1 MSLPT
6 PSSIQE
12 YRVSTPAVTV
22 TATAPE
28 LPVFSSP
35 VLAPAMDLPVNTR
48 NFDSAVAAI
57 DPKQFQV
64 MENPPSVQVSD
75 SSIGVDM
82 TDRRV
87 RISMPPQSPD
97 IFYKD
102 TANPLMAPLAKT
114 RGFIFPI
121 QPNISIAYEAAYQD
135 SKPTHSNFPYY
146 HYTNSAISPISLTG
160 DFPVRAT
167 VDAQYVM
174 AGIHFLRSCTRMFN
188 GQDGMLAGA
197 PPLILRL
204 TGLGFAGFDNIPV
217 VITNCTVNY
226 PDNVDYLSFKPFDTS
241 ELARMPVNVSIQ
253 VTLNPVF
260 SRTFITNQYSTL
272 AYSNAMVR
280 LLGPNNKP
288 SYSAQSAPAE
298 NPSNMSDRVREI
310 GPPPDLMIVDH
321 IPGTAYDSND
331 EAANMAEAGVQ
342 SIFSAAN
349 NLPQYNVSN
358 SSPAPVG
365 SDA

>member
-12 YRVSTPAVTV
+12 YGSTP
-22 TATAPE
+22 PD
-28 LPVFSSP
+28 P
-35 VLAPAMDLPVNTR
+35 VLAPALDLPVNTR

-64 MENPPSVQVSD
+64 HQSNEQVVSDMLEGTPWAVQVSD
-75 SSIGVDM
+75 NSNNVDM

-87 RISMPPQSPD
+87 RISMPPQAPD

-160 DFPVRAT
+160 DFPVRT
-167 VDAQYVM
+167 TLDAQYVM

-197 PPLILRL
+197 PPLVLRL

-226 PDNVDYLSFKPFDTS
+226 PDNVDYLSFKPFNTS

-272 AYSNAMVR
+272 AFSNAMVR

-288 SYSAQSAPAE
+288 SYSAPVTAE
-298 NPSNMSDRVREI
+298 EPPVTRRRVSELDS
-310 GPPPDLMIVDH
+310 PPDLMIVDH
-321 IPGTAYDSND
+321 IPGTAYNSDD
-331 EAANMAEAGVQ
+331 EEGNMREAGVQ
-342 SIFSAAN
+342 AIFSAAN
-349 NLPQYNVSN
+349 NLPQANVSS
-358 SSPAPVG
+358 SSPTAVG
-365 SDA
+365 SAA